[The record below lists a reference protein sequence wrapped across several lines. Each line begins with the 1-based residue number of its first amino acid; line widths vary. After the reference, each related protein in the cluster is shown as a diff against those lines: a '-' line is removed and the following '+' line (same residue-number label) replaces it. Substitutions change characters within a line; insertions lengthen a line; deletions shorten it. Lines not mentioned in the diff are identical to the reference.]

1 MIEHFKL
8 SEADFNC
15 QVSDCHIEKISNFFC
30 EKWSS
35 LPPYLEMEAI
45 VARDINRDHPGEERE
60 KRCSFL
66 KKWKKMKGLKATYKS
81 LIHALLEVECR
92 EEAEGVCKL
101 LKDQSI
107 TDNSQESQDTPPN
120 PSMLKATDVLSE
132 L

>member
-1 MIEHFKL
+1 MMEHFKL
-8 SEADFNC
+8 SEADFNR
-15 QVSDCHIEKISNFFC
+15 QVSDSDIEEISNSFC

-45 VARDINRDHPGEERE
+45 VARDIHRDHPGEERE

-81 LIHALLEVECR
+81 LIHALLEVKCT

-101 LKDQSI
+101 LKDH
-107 TDNSQESQDTPPN
+107 TSQESPDILTSPFVPKTSN
-120 PSMLKATDVLSE
+120 VISKLCL
-132 L
+132 

>member
-1 MIEHFKL
+1 MMEHFKL

-15 QVSDCHIEKISNFFC
+15 QVSDYHIEKISDNFC

-35 LPPYLEMEAI
+35 LPPYMDMKAI
-45 VARDINRDHPGEERE
+45 VASDIHKDHQGEERK

-101 LKDQSI
+101 LKDQ
-107 TDNSQESQDTPPN
+107 TLRDPSQKRPDTPPN
-120 PSMLKATDVLSE
+120 PSMLKASNVLSE